1 LLPGVAGDRLSPCG
15 CRELGHAMR
24 QHILMNE
31 AAEPIP
37 SQWPNGRA
45 GARGSAIC
53 GWVLVKRSVRVV
65 GVEMVDVLAQHCGEV
80 RWSGDQE
87 AVEAFAPKRADPAF
101 RDRVRSRRSE
111 RCADDADVG
120 AGEHRGGRRR

>member
-1 LLPGVAGDRLSPCG
+1 MPVGAENSVTSCDLR
-15 CRELGHAMR
+15 
-24 QHILMNE
+24 ILMNE